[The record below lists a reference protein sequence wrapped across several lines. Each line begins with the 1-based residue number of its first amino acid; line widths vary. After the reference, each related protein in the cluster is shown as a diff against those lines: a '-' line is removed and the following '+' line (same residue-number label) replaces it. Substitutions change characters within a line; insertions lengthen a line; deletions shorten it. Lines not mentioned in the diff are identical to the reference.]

1 MQQDPSSDAASPA
14 IEQLKAIS
22 SWVGSV
28 QDPNRLL
35 ELIVSAAARML
46 GARASSLLLVDPHA
60 RRLRFKVAT
69 GEKAAAVKPFQIEM
83 GEGIAGRVAATGQ
96 ALLIPEVA
104 RDPRWQPRISAAVG
118 FDTRSIACAPLKV
131 EGEVIGVLEIIDKA
145 DGGVLRPEDMPLL
158 AVFAEVAS
166 EAIAH
171 ARRIDRDRK
180 SIRGLRTELDL
191 RGDIVGESPA
201 IRRVVADALKVANAK
216 TSILIVGESG
226 TGKELLARLIHRAGS
241 RRDAPMVVLNCAA
254 LPEALLEDELFGHEK
269 GAFTGAVARK
279 IGKFELADGGTLLL
293 DEIGEMSPA
302 MQSKLLRILQE
313 GVFYRLGGNDAIPVD
328 VRALAATH
336 RDIDREVAEGRF
348 REDLF
353 YRLNVVQIRMPA
365 LRERRE
371 DIPRLAEHFLGLFRR
386 ECGAGPAG
394 FTREALDRMRAYD
407 WPGNVRE
414 LKNAI
419 ERAVVM
425 GSSHEITAA
434 DLPSFARPSHPA
446 EVHAGRPFKEAVDA
460 FKRDLLTLSLRQSN
474 GNRSLAARHLGL
486 QRTYLSRLIAKYG
499 LQDL

>member
-1 MQQDPSSDAASPA
+1 MKQDPSSPPASPA
-14 IEQLKAIS
+14 IEQLKEIS
-22 SWVGSV
+22 FWVRSV
-28 QDPNRLL
+28 QDPDQLL
-35 ELIVSAAARML
+35 ELIVAAATRMM
-46 GARASSLLLVDPHA
+46 GARASSLLLVDPHS
-60 RRLRFKVAT
+60 RKLYFKVAT
-69 GEKAAAVKPFQIEM
+69 GEKGTDVKRFQVEM
-83 GEGIAGRVAATGQ
+83 GEGIAGHVAATGE

-104 RDPRWQPRISAAVG
+104 RDPRWQPRISASIG

-131 EGEVIGVLEIIDKA
+131 NDEVIGVLEIIDKA
-145 DGGVLRPEDMPLL
+145 GGGVLGAEDMPLL

-166 EAIAH
+166 VAIAN

-180 SIRGLRTELDL
+180 SIRGLLTEMDL
-191 RGDIVGESPA
+191 RCEIVGESPA
-201 IRRVVADALKVANAK
+201 VRRVIAGALKVANAK
-216 TSILIVGESG
+216 TSTLIVGESG
-226 TGKELLARLIHRAGS
+226 TGKELLARLIHRAGP

-254 LPEALLEDELFGHEK
+254 LPAALLEDELFGHEK

-279 IGKFELADGGTLLL
+279 IGKFELADGGTLFL

-302 MQSKLLRILQE
+302 MQAKLLRILQE
-313 GVFYRLGGNDAIPVD
+313 GVFYRLGGNESIPVD

-336 RDIDREVAEGRF
+336 RDIEREVAEGRF

-371 DIPRLAEHFLGLFRR
+371 DIPLLAEHFLDLFRKER
-386 ECGAGPAG
+386 GGGPVS
-394 FTREALDRMRAYD
+394 FTREALDRMQAYD

-414 LKNAI
+414 MRNAI

-425 GSSHEITAA
+425 GGSPEIMAE
-434 DLPSFARPSHPA
+434 DLPSFAQSSNLA
-446 EVHAGRPFKEAVDA
+446 ELHVGRSFKEAVDA
-460 FKRDLLTLSLRQSN
+460 FKRDFLALNLRQSD
-474 GNRSLAARHLGL
+474 GNRSLTARNLGL